1 MVESLFIETCSEA
14 VIVTLHEHF
23 PVLVHE
29 RQGQVLL
36 IQFTI
41 LLEVL
46 VQNYLFVFV
55 EILEAELVKLLVLF
69 REDVNALVALF

>member
-36 IQFTI
+36 IQFAI

-55 EILEAELVKLLVLF
+55 EIL
-69 REDVNALVALF
+69 